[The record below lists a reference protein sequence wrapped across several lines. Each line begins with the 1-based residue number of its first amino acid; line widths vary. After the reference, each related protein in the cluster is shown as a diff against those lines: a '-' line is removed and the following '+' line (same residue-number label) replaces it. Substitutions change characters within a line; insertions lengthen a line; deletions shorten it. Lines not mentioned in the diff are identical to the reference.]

1 MNLNAP
7 CRENDHTQCRDGTAR
22 ANELVR
28 PSRAFC
34 EVMLK
39 VLNRDNQLR
48 RMCVQRRW
56 QGLQCD
62 RSDTYDRDGAA
73 QRIVGANIDVTE
85 RKKAELTLAER
96 NVQLALAGKAG
107 LVGTYAHDFNA
118 DMMQVSEGYAAI
130 HGLPEGTTESSR
142 SEWKRRVHPEDLA
155 RKLAVESK
163 AFRERRGEYSAEYRI
178 VRHGE
183 VRWIESRSFISY
195 DSDGSPQR
203 VIGVNIDITERKRA
217 EEHQRCIGC

>member
-1 MNLNAP
+1 MPISLNAP
-7 CRENDHTQCRDGTAR
+7 CRESDHTQCRNGTAN
-22 ANELVR
+22 ANGSAH

-48 RMCVQRRW
+48 RMYVQRCW

-96 NVQLALAGKAG
+96 NVQLALAGKAD

-155 RKLAVESK
+155 RKEAV
-163 AFRERRGEYSAEYRI
+163 REQS
-178 VRHGE
+178 V
-183 VRWIESRSFISY
+183 SR
-195 DSDGSPQR
+195 
-203 VIGVNIDITERKRA
+203 A
-217 EEHQRCIGC
+217 AW